1 MINKDSIVT
10 AYDEHLTLVEWLQK
24 VENALNNAVLTNLGI
39 AKLSDKGNVATYQV
53 TATFAD
59 NTTIASNAFTLPST
73 DIVAA
78 FNNLTTLVNGF
89 DTRITDNTNNVA
101 SILQNIDIDN
111 AKINPDTLQNSIN
124 GSDDVI
130 VDVENDKLEIHLSD
144 ELQAKLARMLLTP
157 SSAPSTRKVVTID
170 TNGRQDNVDGTELTT
185 LMSNIV
191 DSHGNKRFV
200 EDNITLSK
208 EAITDGLTLAY
219 GKWSLSGSH
228 LMIVLGVEVARNVAS
243 SSPYL
248 AIITL
253 PPYIANKIRP
263 IISGGGEIIDAKSAP
278 LINEGSYSISST
290 NVSCSLRKWTSTQL
304 MLEKNEIVADITNN
318 RAFRFQFDLLIDS
331 E

>member
-39 AKLSDKGNVATYQV
+39 AKLSDQGNIATYQV

-59 NTTIASNAFTLPST
+59 NATIVSDTFTLPST
-73 DIVAA
+73 DIVTA
-78 FNNLTTLVNGF
+78 FRNLTTLVNGF
-89 DTRITDNTNNVA
+89 DTRITANTNNVA

-130 VDVENDKLEIHLSD
+130 VDIDNDKLEIHLSD
-144 ELQAKLARMLLTP
+144 ELQAKLARVLLLP

-170 TNGRQDNVDGTELTT
+170 TNGEQDNIDGTELTT

-200 EDNITLSK
+200 EFNGDANSIEGVTITYNK
-208 EAITDGLTLAY
+208 A
-219 GKWSLSGSH
+219 SLSGSH
-228 LMIVLGVEVARNVAS
+228 LMVVLAGS
-243 SSPYL
+243 
-248 AIITL
+248 
-253 PPYIANKIRP
+253 IANGTTIDNSKVLAFYNIPAYIMNKIIP
-263 IISGGGEIIDAKSAP
+263 VW
-278 LINEGSYSISST
+278 GSNIEVK
-290 NVSCSLRKWTSTQL
+290 NVSAFAEDWTSQSFQCVLAKNISTQL
-304 MLEKNEIVADITNN
+304 GIFKAGSTTFTAG
-318 RAFRFQFDLLIDS
+318 RKFRIQFDLLIDS
-331 E
+331 D